1 MNSIISAI
9 NHKLIKQLHKLHKY
23 ICNSDITSNE
33 LQRISAGKWA
43 HLNLEASFGALKKWL
58 NKNFK
63 NINWAELIAGT
74 IFRSPIMKYK
84 ILL

>member
-9 NHKLIKQLHKLHKY
+9 NHKLIEQLHELHKY
-23 ICNSDITSNE
+23 ICKSDIPQMHYNISTS
-33 LQRISAGKWA
+33 KWA
-43 HLNLEASFGALKKWL
+43 HLNLEASFGPLKKWL
-58 NKNFK
+58 NENYE

-74 IFRSPIMKYK
+74 ISSSPMMKCK